1 MKKLVSLF
9 LVLVLTLAAVSA
21 FAAPKNISEIQDLPE
36 FPTVPA
42 MKVKSSGSTTTV
54 TLDAPV
60 SWLAVV
66 RNWVWENLE
75 FNDGNVATYS
85 TAGQKVSPG
94 FGVWG
99 WKANVDKW
107 DWIDIEYVTADADTS
122 DWVDGSYQEKEA
134 YGDYGYHYNYYEKL
148 TKHKPGFYA
157 SLPIAYE
164 YTDWDYDDEGEAIDG
179 TEHTVK
185 TFSTKQVLIDSDV
198 EDYSIVEARVDA
210 AAQAIVD
217 SKLFTEEEVMEYI
230 DDNWLYQGWAEY
242 FPEGYITV
250 DHSDMYVNG
259 GAYDMH
265 FAYDGDTTDGV
276 HVRYGTHGE
285 LVSAAVTVT
294 GKNYLGLEQ
303 APAKS
308 VVTFSTGKNAKN
320 KSVVYIS
327 NITEEI
333 DENTKVSADF
343 AMNGKCLRI
352 K

>member
-1 MKKLVSLF
+1 MKKIVSLF
-9 LVLVLTLAAVSA
+9 LVLVMALAAVSA

-36 FPTVPA
+36 FPTVPT
-42 MKVKSSGSTTTV
+42 MKVKTSGNTTTV
-54 TLDAPV
+54 TMDTSM

-75 FNDGNVATYS
+75 FNEENVATYS
-85 TAGQKVSPG
+85 IAGQKVSPG

-99 WKANVDKW
+99 WAA
-107 DWIDIEYVTADADTS
+107 DINNWSWKEIVYDSKDADTS
-122 DWVDGSYQEKEA
+122 DWVDGSYHDKWKNGT
-134 YGDYGYHYNYYEKL
+134 YGEHDNYYEKL
-148 TKHKPGFYA
+148 VKHDAGFEAY
-157 SLPIAYE
+157 LPYLDSYE
-164 YTDWDYDDEGEAIDG
+164 DEDGKTEYYIYTAQKLVDSTSGDITIIEDM
-179 TEHTVK
+179 VK
-185 TFSTKQVLIDSDV
+185 
-198 EDYSIVEARVDA
+198 A
-210 AAQAIVD
+210 AAADIVA
-217 SKLFTEEEVMEYI
+217 SKKFTAEEVQEFLDEYGL
-230 DDNWLYQGWAEY
+230 NQGWATY
-242 FPEGYITV
+242 YPDGYITI
-250 DHSDMYVNG
+250 DRSSMWVNG

-343 AMNGKCLRI
+343 AMNGKCLRC